1 MLFSFIIWVILISK
15 LILSIIIFI
24 IFIRPRF
31 LSSKRKVKAYEL
43 KLRKYVSKVIDENL
57 SRTVYELGILIDD
70 EEEGTICGDNKTQK
84 KFDYDSPDY
93 GDESTIPSYYCYS
106 DVETYERVYT
116 PIKAYFPQKYKH
128 KYI

>member
-1 MLFSFIIWVILISK
+1 MRKKGPYVVTT
-15 LILSIIIFI
+15 
-24 IFIRPRF
+24 
-31 LSSKRKVKAYEL
+31 KRK
-43 KLRKYVSKVIDENL
+43 
-57 SRTVYELGILIDD
+57 
-70 EEEGTICGDNKTQK
+70 K

>member
-1 MLFSFIIWVILISK
+1 MK
-15 LILSIIIFI
+15 D
-24 IFIRPRF
+24 
-31 LSSKRKVKAYEL
+31 VKDQEDAM
-43 KLRKYVSKVIDENL
+43 
-57 SRTVYELGILIDD
+57 IDD